1 MTLCALEQG
10 NVTEVYRMF
19 EGFVGFVA
27 GIAFPISQAA
37 KIDRVLIGAGLNI
50 LSGRPRG
57 VEDHGM
63 ADVAVV

>member
-1 MTLCALEQG
+1 MTLCALETG
-10 NVTEVYRMF
+10 NVAEVYRMF

-27 GIAFPISQAA
+27 GIAFPISQGAQ
-37 KIDRVLIGAGLNI
+37 IDGMLKGAGLNI